1 MLPGLKLSFNFPS
14 SPNLECNNCRRFIFE
29 GLNLN
34 GKLTLLALIE
44 GVKSLNEI
52 FTVVLPNLFVGKVFI
67 HRKPPGINS
76 VNPRKSSWQAT
87 ANLNFLPSPDI
98 LISKVSN

>member
-34 GKLTLLALIE
+34 GKLTLLALID
-44 GVKSLNEI
+44 GTSSSKEI
-52 FTVVLPNLFVGKVFI
+52 LIVVLPNFFCREGFY
-67 HRKPPGINS
+67 PP
-76 VNPRKSSWQAT
+76 
-87 ANLNFLPSPDI
+87 
-98 LISKVSN
+98 